1 MRSAR
6 WAALLLVFL
15 GTTAATPAKAPTL
28 TTLSNVRPAELITTF
43 NADASHGRLLVMLS
57 PT

>member
-6 WAALLLVFL
+6 WAALLLITFV
-15 GTTAATPAKAPTL
+15 TTALAKTPPYFTL
-28 TTLSNVRPAELITTF
+28 PSIRPAELITTF
-43 NADASHGRLLVMLS
+43 NADAAHARLLVLLS

>member
-6 WAALLLVFL
+6 WAALLLITF
-15 GTTAATPAKAPTL
+15 AATAGAKPPPLITI
-28 TTLSNVRPAELITTF
+28 SNVRPAELITAF
-43 NADASHGRLLVMLS
+43 NADASHGRLLVLLS

>member
-6 WAALLLVFL
+6 WTALLLVL
-15 GTTAATPAKAPTL
+15 LATTGATKAPTL
-28 TTLSNVRPAELITTF
+28 TNLSNVRPAELISAF